1 MLLKLMADIIQN
13 VLSSV
18 LIAVYRPFWAALF
31 VSIIMSFVYMYAYKP
46 LAAGKGIKNIIKAW
60 WQNVKTSAFFRK
72 LWFLTFITAMILL
85 STLLM
90 RSYLSNPLSNVLN
103 GFQLVSVA
111 EDGTATVQSDI
122 FRNILMM
129 VPFIFMLFWTFP
141 DRVLKSRKLWNVL
154 LRGTAIAFVFSALIE
169 FCQLLFHIG
178 TFQLSDIFYNTISGF
193 IGALL
198 YWALYKIKHA
208 VKKKKPAPQNDE
220 TQEKN
225 FKE

>member
-1 MLLKLMADIIQN
+1 MADIIQN

-18 LIAVYRPFWAALF
+18 LEAVYRPFWAALF

-72 LWFLTFITAMILL
+72 LWFLTFIFAMILF
-85 STLLM
+85 STVLM
-90 RSYLSNPLSNVLN
+90 RARWNDPLTSVMN

-111 EDGTATVQSDI
+111 EDGTVTVQSDI

-141 DRVLKSRKLWNVL
+141 DRVLKNRKLWNVL
-154 LRGTAIAFVFSALIE
+154 LRGTVIAFAFSVAIE
-169 FCQLLFHIG
+169 LSQLLFQLG
-178 TFQLSDIFYNTISGF
+178 TFQLSDILYNTVSGF

-198 YWALYKIKHA
+198 YWVLYKIKHA
-208 VKKKKPAPQNDE
+208 VKKKKPAPQKDE
-220 TQEKN
+220 MQEKI

>member
-1 MLLKLMADIIQN
+1 MLLKIMADIIQN

-18 LIAVYRPFWAALF
+18 LEAVYKPFWAALF

-46 LAAGKGIKNIIKAW
+46 LAAGKGIKNVTKAW

-72 LWFLTFITAMILL
+72 LWFLTFVFAMILF
-85 STLLM
+85 STVLM
-90 RSYLSNPLSNVLN
+90 RSRWKDPLSSVMN

-111 EDGTATVQSDI
+111 EDGTVTVQSDI
-122 FRNILMM
+122 FRNIIMM

-141 DRVLKSRKLWNVL
+141 DRVLKNRKLWNVL
-154 LRGTAIAFVFSALIE
+154 LRGTVIAFVFSVAIE
-169 FCQLLFHIG
+169 LSQLFFQLG
-178 TFQLSDIFYNTISGF
+178 TFQLSDILYNTVSGF

-198 YWALYKIKHA
+198 YWVLYKIKHA
-208 VKKKKPAPQNDE
+208 AKKKKPAPQKDE
-220 TQEKN
+220 MQEKI